1 MSHLLNMN
9 TPKINLTVK
18 NTHSDNLKYS
28 SKGSICGENIMIVT
42 GDDLIN
48 LENKIKE
55 RLALYLDN
63 GKKNVSC
70 YIEINGKKV
79 HCVDDRVATF
89 MEKSGTCVFCGE
101 KHYNAIFVEKQK
113 GINRW
118 ILNFYHFDGNEYTL
132 LTVDHIYP
140 KSLGG
145 SNSIHNYN
153 VACQICNSEKG
164 NSLNEKQKEDY
175 KKGML
180 LLEEI
185 RKTYADYIENSIF
198 NFGFSVKKQN
208 PKYKYHK

>member
-1 MSHLLNMN
+1 MSYSVN

-28 SKGSICGENIMIVT
+28 SRGSICGDNIMIIT

-79 HCVDDRVATF
+79 HCIDDRVATF
-89 MEKSGTCVFCGE
+89 MEKEGTCVFCGE
-101 KHYNAIFVEKQK
+101 KHYNTIFVEKQR

-118 ILNFYHFDGNEYTL
+118 VINFYHFDGNEYTL
-132 LTVDHIYP
+132 MNVDHILP
-140 KSLGG
+140 VKKGG
-145 SNSIHNYN
+145 SNSINNYN
-153 VACQICNSEKG
+153 VACLPCNSSKG
-164 NSLNEKQKEDY
+164 DSLDENQKKDY
-175 KKGML
+175 DKGL
-180 LLEEI
+180 ELLEEI
-185 RKTYADYIENSIF
+185 KKIYKEYLDDSAYDF
-198 NFGFSVKKQN
+198 NLTSKKPE
-208 PKYKYHK
+208 PKYKHHK